1 MLVNLRT
8 LSNTSFTEHF
18 DPTDTIASVKQ
29 TMSEKHGFDV
39 ESMRLVFKGKT
50 LTNEKSLAECGVD
63 GTGFIIILVSKL
75 AIRAKQAPQP
85 VDQSPV
91 HEEEEKPVLAS
102 PVETLVPETPVL
114 QTEALPMFVIEE
126 AKYDPPDFEAK
137 LAPLL
142 QMGFLRPEC
151 EEALRAAAYDPELAA
166 SYILEGIPNM
176 PRLRNIVEAQ
186 ADDEEEDGDVAD
198 ATEKVR
204 AVVDKVRAGEVAYD
218 EMQRYL
224 QAYFPAHAY
233 VLRHNPIGFFVD
245 LGFDPTEFQQNIGR
259 KSAGTVYERLMSEF
273 SEQEKSIIH
282 RLEEKGFD
290 TMMVIQVF
298 NACQKNEVATLECL
312 KSIGQ

>member
-18 DPTDTIASVKQ
+18 DPTDTIAAVKQ

-63 GTGFIIILVSKL
+63 GTGFIIVLISKV
-75 AIRAKQAPQP
+75 AIRVKQAPKP
-85 VDQSPV
+85 VEQSPV
-91 HEEEEKPVLAS
+91 REEPVAS
-102 PVETLVPETPVL
+102 PVPETLLPEAPVL
-114 QTEALPMFVIEE
+114 QTEALPMFVDE
-126 AKYDPPDFEAK
+126 AARYDPPDFEAK

-176 PRLRNIVEAQ
+176 PRLRNIVQAQ

-204 AVVDKVRAGEVAYD
+204 AVVEKVRAGEVAYD

-245 LGFDPTEFQQNIGR
+245 LGYDPNEFQQNIGR